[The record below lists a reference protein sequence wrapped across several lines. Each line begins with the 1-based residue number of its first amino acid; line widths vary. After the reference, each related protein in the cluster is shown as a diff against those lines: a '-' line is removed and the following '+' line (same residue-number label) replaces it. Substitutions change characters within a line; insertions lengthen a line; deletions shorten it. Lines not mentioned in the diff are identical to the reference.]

1 MTVSN
6 SFFIFYA
13 LWWMMM
19 VWHLVAGGNWQ
30 PYSYM
35 WQTMMVANS
44 FICF

>member
-6 SFFIFYA
+6 SFFIFYF
-13 LWWMMM
+13 LCI
-19 VWHLVAGGNWQ
+19 VDDDGVASGGWWQ